1 MITEKQYNIDEL
13 SKLIDTP
20 KRTIR
25 YYIQLELLER
35 PQGEKRGSYYTQE
48 HLEQLLEI
56 KKWQKEGLSLERI
69 KELLTVN
76 PEMINAL
83 PARSR
88 KSGDISVCSHVFI
101 DDGIE
106 VQIDPSKADMTPEE
120 LRSFIENVSAL
131 YQQVKNDRSKE

>member
-1 MITEKQYNIDEL
+1 MINEKQYNIDEL
-13 SKLIDTP
+13 TKLVDIS

-25 YYIQLELLER
+25 YYIQQGLLER
-35 PQGEKRGSYYTQE
+35 PEGEKRGSYYTQE

-83 PARSR
+83 PARSL
-88 KSGDISVCSHVFI
+88 KPGDISVCSHVFI

-106 VQIDPSKADMTPEE
+106 VQINPSKADMTPEE
-120 LRSFIENVSAL
+120 LRSFIEKVSSL